1 MRPFILIA
9 WAAGVVT
16 TGLILPRTTAI
27 PPCPADP
34 VRPAAPVVPVVP
46 AVTVTPPAPATPAV
60 PTAAPA
66 SMPGRAG
73 MVVGIDPETGQ
84 LGMPTAAQMA
94 ELSPREQA
102 MVSRSGAGLT
112 EVRHADGTVSV
123 NLQGRFQE
131 FVVVRFGADGKPVYG
146 CFDDGQALRRAL
158 QTPPAPPLEEK

>member
-1 MRPFILIA
+1 MRPFLLIA

-27 PPCPADP
+27 PPRPADL
-34 VRPAAPVVPVVP
+34 VRPAAPVVPVAP
-46 AVTVTPPAPATPAV
+46 AVTVTPAAPATPAR
-60 PTAAPA
+60 A
-66 SMPGRAG
+66 MPGRAG

-84 LGMPTAAQMA
+84 LGMPTAAQMV